1 MKNKTVI
8 IAFLLICI
16 TPLVLQGKSL
26 RNEIN
31 SNTLKKLPLKWKI
44 RIGKTTYRT
53 TLQYANGFIF
63 APSNGKDSKSLNDT
77 YDGVHIINA
86 NDGTRYKQL
95 SIDRL
100 GDQDVNGIAISNTK
114 IVFGNDNHEIAAYNW
129 NGERI
134 WKYQTTSDFEGAP
147 ILTTINTDSYL
158 DVIAATED
166 GQVLALDGL
175 TGTRLWTFKA
185 VKNPRLFYPE
195 TNYFIGS
202 PSAIDVN
209 KDTVK
214 DIIIGNRNGILYC
227 INGKDGLLLWK
238 NRTKIPSGIL
248 SSPVIKRNS
257 LYYAES
263 YGYIHKLTTKGRQL
277 DTYNINQMQY
287 PHIVASPIVN
297 NQNTLIIGT
306 TNQKKKSGF
315 WTLLHRKNQ
324 TYTKTGNISATAL
337 LTNVDPSS
345 ETEFIII
352 TESGWLYIL
361 DSKGSP
367 KGKFKLLSGS
377 ECTPLVADIDNDGY
391 LELIIALNDQYL
403 YAYDLNTKGPVS
415 WGQLRANPYN
425 TGVENDYLT
434 EDAPIKNTPN
444 VANIFKPSSPL
455 NGFRFNNWFSKPIIS
470 NKISKDGIGHAQLG
484 MTYEQYQQKITIP
497 FKTKDVKLQNGLK
510 ARAIIIKDIIHYYLV
525 FNQHKPITKNS
536 VINIVIT
543 NNPYYKTETGIHAGV
558 KISYV
563 SNLLGPPTFSYN
575 LTYPLEEKCRFNK
588 QPRWMVFSSYSTV
601 KAGIYNSRQKNI
613 TRTYQPNATIQF
625 IAVR

>member
-175 TGTRLWTFKA
+175 TGTPLWTFKA

-306 TNQKKKSGF
+306 TNQKKKI
-315 WTLLHRKNQ
+315 W
-324 TYTKTGNISATAL
+324 
-337 LTNVDPSS
+337 
-345 ETEFIII
+345 
-352 TESGWLYIL
+352 IL
-361 DSKGSP
+361 D
-367 KGKFKLLSGS
+367 
-377 ECTPLVADIDNDGY
+377 
-391 LELIIALNDQYL
+391 
-403 YAYDLNTKGPVS
+403 
-415 WGQLRANPYN
+415 
-425 TGVENDYLT
+425 
-434 EDAPIKNTPN
+434 
-444 VANIFKPSSPL
+444 
-455 NGFRFNNWFSKPIIS
+455 
-470 NKISKDGIGHAQLG
+470 
-484 MTYEQYQQKITIP
+484 IT
-497 FKTKDVKLQNGLK
+497 T
-510 ARAIIIKDIIHYYLV
+510 
-525 FNQHKPITKNS
+525 
-536 VINIVIT
+536 
-543 NNPYYKTETGIHAGV
+543 
-558 KISYV
+558 
-563 SNLLGPPTFSYN
+563 
-575 LTYPLEEKCRFNK
+575 
-588 QPRWMVFSSYSTV
+588 
-601 KAGIYNSRQKNI
+601 
-613 TRTYQPNATIQF
+613 
-625 IAVR
+625 